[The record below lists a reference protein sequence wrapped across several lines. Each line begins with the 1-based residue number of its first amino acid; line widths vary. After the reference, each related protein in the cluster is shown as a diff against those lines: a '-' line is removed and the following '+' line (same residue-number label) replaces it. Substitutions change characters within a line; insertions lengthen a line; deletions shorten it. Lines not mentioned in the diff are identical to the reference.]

1 MTSIAAQLS
10 PKNSKELQK
19 KANSDRNYEEKRLER
34 KRLFNTRSLTR
45 QITPNNTPVR
55 KSVVYPKPPLDP
67 NSQIEEEIS
76 TNTKSLKVSPENIE
90 PENPPKPQKPQSPT
104 SSTNLKIDENNSS
117 LSSVESEGKN
127 SGKLTKSE
135 NGIKTRKLKNN
146 EIARFIAQKNKNP
159 LAVQIDGDFVYFCP
173 CPTTTDVVYMVDLG
187 KLEESLKITTLKSVK
202 LFVCFDLFSN
212 LRKLEEK
219 SIDWSGMKI
228 FDVSLAYWALDSTKA
243 LMKNGFPIKL
253 RELFSRL
260 CPRAVA
266 KHVTAVEN
274 GDPIG
279 RS

>member
-1 MTSIAAQLS
+1 
-10 PKNSKELQK
+10 
-19 KANSDRNYEEKRLER
+19 
-34 KRLFNTRSLTR
+34 
-45 QITPNNTPVR
+45 
-55 KSVVYPKPPLDP
+55 
-67 NSQIEEEIS
+67 
-76 TNTKSLKVSPENIE
+76 
-90 PENPPKPQKPQSPT
+90 
-104 SSTNLKIDENNSS
+104 
-117 LSSVESEGKN
+117 
-127 SGKLTKSE
+127 
-135 NGIKTRKLKNN
+135 
-146 EIARFIAQKNKNP
+146 
-159 LAVQIDGDFVYFCP
+159 
-173 CPTTTDVVYMVDLG
+173 MVDLG

-219 SIDWSGMKI
+219 SIDWSDMKI